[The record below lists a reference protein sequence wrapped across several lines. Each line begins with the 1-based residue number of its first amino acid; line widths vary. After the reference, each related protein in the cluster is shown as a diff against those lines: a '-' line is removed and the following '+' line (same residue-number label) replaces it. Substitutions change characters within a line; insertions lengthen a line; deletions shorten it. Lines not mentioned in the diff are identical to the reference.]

1 MRLGLTRHGD
11 GIAYNAR
18 PIPAADRMT
27 VITRFPPSPTG
38 YLHLGGARTALY
50 NWLYARQTGGTFILR
65 IEDTD
70 RERSTPE
77 AVQAILDGM
86 DWLGLDYDEGPIFQ
100 TARFDRYAAVV
111 QQLLADGHAYACDC
125 SPERLTVLREAQMQ
139 SGQKPR
145 YDGHCRERGLEP
157 GPGRVVRFRNPH
169 EGAVQW
175 EDLVKGPIAVAND
188 ELDDLIIA
196 RSDGTPTYNL
206 CVVVDDLDMG
216 MTHIL
221 RGDDHVNNTPRQL
234 NILRALGGVE
244 PRYGHIPMILG
255 PDGKRLSKRHGAVSV
270 MLYREMGYTPQALRN
285 YLARLG
291 WSHGDQ
297 ELFSDDELKAHF
309 SFGNIQRSPA
319 RFDPDKLGWV
329 NQQWLQQT
337 PAAELTAELGF
348 HAERAGYVWQ
358 AGPLADAALSL
369 LAPRCKTL
377 VELVGDAAFLFAAP
391 QEWDAK
397 DSAKHVNDAT
407 AGILAAFADAL
418 ERAASWDGDTL
429 QQVAKDTVAACDV
442 GFGKLGMPARLA
454 LAGRAQAPALDG
466 ILLALGREESLRR
479 LRQFVAT
486 VESRPAAG

>member
-1 MRLGLTRHGD
+1 MS
-11 GIAYNAR
+11 
-18 PIPAADRMT
+18 
-27 VITRFPPSPTG
+27 VVTRFPPSPTG

-50 NWLYARQTGGTFILR
+50 NWLYARQTGGKFILR

-86 DWLGLDYDEGPIFQ
+86 DWLGLDYDEGPYYQ
-100 TARFDRYAAVV
+100 TQRFDRYEEVV
-111 QQLLADGHAYACDC
+111 GQLLGSGHAYACDC
-125 SPERLTVLREAQMQ
+125 SRERLDALREQQMAA
-139 SGQKPR
+139 GDKPR

-157 GPGRVVRFRNPH
+157 GPGRVVRFRTPLD
-169 EGAVQW
+169 GSIGW
-175 EDLVKGPIAVAND
+175 EDLVKGPLAVANA

-234 NILRALGGVE
+234 HILQALGGE
-244 PRYGHIPMILG
+244 MPRYGHIPMILG
-255 PDGKRLSKRHGAVSV
+255 ADGKRLSKRHGAVSV
-270 MLYREMGYTPQALRN
+270 MVYKEMGYTPQAMRN

-297 ELFSDDELKAHF
+297 EIFSDAELLEHF

-319 RFDPDKLGWV
+319 RFDTDKLAWV
-329 NQQWLQQT
+329 NQHWMQNTASADLA
-337 PAAELTAELGF
+337 PLLAEQAS
-348 HAERAGYVWQ
+348 AQGYVWQ
-358 AGPLADAALSL
+358 DGPQAAAALEL

-377 VELVGDAAFLFAAP
+377 VELVEQARFLFEAP
-391 QEWDAK
+391 TSYEEK
-397 DSAKHVNDAT
+397 DFSKHAVADT
-407 AGILAAFADAL
+407 PRVMEAFCQTL
-418 ERAASWDGDTL
+418 EGLSDWTTDSL
-429 QQVAKDTVAACDV
+429 QQAAKDTVAALGI

-466 ILLALGREESLRR
+466 ILLALGPEESCLR
-479 LRQFVAT
+479 LRAL
-486 VESRPAAG
+486 AAAVPTGS